1 MTATSY
7 TFKTVGDTRIEADV
21 FLPTNSTNS
30 NRGILVWFHGGG
42 LLMSNRK
49 NIPPHL
55 KRAVRQNDFLR
66 RLNPN

>member
-7 TFKTVGDTRIEADV
+7 TFKTVGSTKIEADV
-21 FLPTNSTNS
+21 FLPANSTNS
-30 NRGILVWFHGGG
+30 SNSKRGILVWFHGGG

-55 KRAVRQNDFLR
+55 VRAVSQNDSSVD
-66 RLNPN
+66 